1 MSDDKTNKI
10 RTPLFRAAF
19 ASVFAKRAYEEGTPK
34 FELTFLFPKAGKDKA
49 DLSTMK
55 AAVKDAAI
63 NHWGSKEKIPKG
75 LKSPFRDGDDTEWDG
90 FPGHTF
96 VRASS
101 LYRPKVINREGVELM
116 TEEEFYAG
124 CWAYA
129 TVNAYAYDTKGN
141 KGVSFGLQNILFV
154 RDDEPFSGK
163 SSPEDDFSD
172 LIEEGGGGGGG
183 GSDDRDGDD
192 DADGMFA

>member
-1 MSDDKTNKI
+1 MSDDKSNKL

-19 ASVFAKRAYEEGTPK
+19 ASVFKTRTYEEGTPK
-34 FELTFLFPKAGKDKA
+34 YEITFLFPKAGKDKA
-49 DLSTMK
+49 DLTTMK
-55 AAVKDAAI
+55 AAVKTAAL

-90 FPGHTF
+90 FAGHTF

-116 TEEEFYAG
+116 TDEEFYAG

-141 KGVSFGLQNILFV
+141 KGVSFGLQNLLFV

-163 SSPEDDFSD
+163 SSAEDDFSD
-172 LIEEGGGGGGG
+172 LIEEG
-183 GSDDRDGDD
+183 STDDEAAPPIGDD
-192 DADGMFA
+192 DDIYS